1 MRGEKFDMNPKTMI
15 WISVTLSAVA
25 QIFLKQGLTRLQ
37 TRTPASQS
45 LFSLTICVL
54 SQPFIWLW
62 GICFVAAMGLW
73 LSGLQKLDLSYAY
86 PLVSVGYVLVTILS
100 AAVVRERVDG
110 RRWLAVGVISLGV
123 ILIAGS

>member
-1 MRGEKFDMNPKTMI
+1 MNPKAMI
-15 WISVTLSAVA
+15 WISVVLSAVA
-25 QIFLKQGLTRLQ
+25 QIFLKRGLTNLQ
-37 TRTPASQS
+37 ARKSNREGVLGLATG
-45 LFSLTICVL
+45 IL
-54 SQPFIWLW
+54 SQPFIWSW

-73 LSGLQKLDLSYAY
+73 LGGLQKLDLSYAY

-100 AAVVRERVDG
+100 AVVVHEHVDN